1 MADRQYDIE
10 KYLKGELT
18 PAEMFALEEQAL
30 RDPFLADALEGASQI
45 KPHELEADLKN
56 LQHTL
61 ADRVHGREGKVV
73 AFWVWPARIAAG
85 LLLLILSTV
94 LVVTLTTRHSP
105 EEDLALNKPFNP
117 AAEKQDSQNGP
128 ALLDSVEKA
137 EKESD
142 NLLSQ
147 SKPAEVVTTPAP
159 RDEPRKAA
167 ETPAASPVIAKEAPP
182 STTKTESDD
191 KAKIVDESIEEEIAQ
206 ANPQPAAAAGE
217 LKKSEAGRVSVR
229 KKDSRKES
237 AAGAAT
243 ERSAQD
249 EAIPDRIVKGQVVA
263 KDGTGLP
270 GVNVMVKGS
279 NLGTVT
285 DAAGNY
291 QISIGPDV
299 SSLVF
304 SFIGFTAAEVPAT
317 QLDKPVQ
324 LNEDLTSLSEVVVT
338 GYGVSTSD
346 AAETTT
352 YEMATPA
359 GGRRAFKQYLEKN
372 LRYPDIAME
381 KKVEGKVTIQFTV
394 EATGQLSDFSVVK
407 GIGSGCDEEV
417 IRLIQQGPTWT
428 PAKKNNDSLNERV
441 KVRMKFELPK

>member
-30 RDPFLADALEGASQI
+30 RDPFLAEALEGASQI
-45 KPHELEADLKN
+45 KPHELEADLKK

-61 ADRVHGREGKVV
+61 ADRVQRKPEKVV

-85 LLLLILSTV
+85 LLLLIVSTIV
-94 LVVTLTTRHSP
+94 VVTLTTRHSP
-105 EEDLALNKPFNP
+105 EEDLALNKPSNP
-117 AAEKQDSQNGP
+117 AAENQDDEKGHTLS
-128 ALLDSVEKA
+128 DSIEKGDD
-137 EKESD
+137 K
-142 NLLSQ
+142 LLSQ
-147 SKPAEVVTTPAP
+147 SKPTEAVTTPAP
-159 RDEPRKAA
+159 RDEPSEAA
-167 ETPAASPVIAKEAPP
+167 EIPAASPVIEKEAPRSP
-182 STTKTESDD
+182 TETRSND

-217 LKKSEAGRVSVR
+217 LKKSEAGRMSVR

-243 ERSAQD
+243 DRSAQD

-291 QISIGPDV
+291 QISIGRDA

-317 QLDKPVQ
+317 QLDKPIQ

-346 AAETTT
+346 DSETT
-352 YEMATPA
+352 YEMAAPA

-372 LRYPDIAME
+372 LRYPAVAME

-394 EATGQLSDFSVVK
+394 EATGQLSDFKVVK

-417 IRLIQQGPTWT
+417 IRLIQQGPTWA
-428 PAKKNNDSLNERV
+428 PAKKNNDALKDIV

>member
-45 KPHELEADLKN
+45 KANEFEGDLKK

-61 ADRVHGREGKVV
+61 ADRVHGKEGKVV
-73 AFWVWPARIAAG
+73 AFWVWPARVAAG

-94 LVVTLTTRHSP
+94 VVVTLTTRHSP
-105 EEDLALNKPFNP
+105 EADLALNKPSIP
-117 AAEKQDSQNGP
+117 AAENQDNQNGP
-128 ALLDSVEKA
+128 ALLDSVD
-137 EKESD
+137 KESD

-159 RDEPRKAA
+159 RDESRKAA

-182 STTKTESDD
+182 STTETGSDD

-206 ANPQPAAAAGE
+206 ASPQPAATAGE
-217 LKKSEAGRVSVR
+217 LKKSEAGGVSVR
-229 KKDSRKES
+229 RKDNRKES

-243 ERSAQD
+243 QRSAQD
-249 EAIPDRIVKGQVVA
+249 EAIPKRIVTGQVVD

-270 GVNVMVKGS
+270 GVNVMAKGS

-291 QISIGPDV
+291 QISISPDV

-346 AAETTT
+346 NSETAT
-352 YEMATPA
+352 YEMASPA

-372 LRYPDIAME
+372 LLYPEAAML

-394 EATGQLSDFSVVK
+394 EATGQLSDFKVVK

-428 PAKKNNDSLNERV
+428 PAKKNNASLKESV